1 MIRDRL
7 TAKFLTAKP
16 ARRAAP
22 KVARKAPAQDKPSAI
37 EVYARGRRLP
47 ASVWM

>member
-22 KVARKAPAQDKPSAI
+22 PPVRKTPAKGKPSAI